1 MNLDQHSVSVAIQPN
16 LADPLSVTTGFTLD
30 PVIRPTAGE
39 ERGASSGQG
48 LVQSK
53 IVHPPHH
60 QNLPGALFLDH
71 RSDQSGGIALEQGS
85 DLRVKGVAGISRRWV
100 RHAPIVPTLVPTDGE
115 PSDSWQAA
123 SAFQGPGRS
132 VTCGGCQVGA
142 LPWALV
148 TFARSER
155 AELCDLLD
163 EVGPRAL
170 TLCEGW
176 DTHDLAAHLW
186 VRETDPIGAS
196 GMVAKPLSS
205 LYERRMAEIKQRWEF
220 SELVDRVRRGPARF
234 SIFAIPGVDEGANT
248 TEFFIHHE
256 DVRRAGDSPQTS
268 RQLGDDVEEW
278 MWRRLKLLGRAWFRR
293 VQVGVVLERLGSAD
307 ADGAPETIRAVSGTS
322 TVTLVGTPSELML
335 YAHGRTDAAEIKLVG
350 EPEAIEIL
358 NSADLRT

>member
-1 MNLDQHSVSVAIQPN
+1 VC
-16 LADPLSVTTGFTLD
+16 
-30 PVIRPTAGE
+30 
-39 ERGASSGQG
+39 
-48 LVQSK
+48 
-53 IVHPPHH
+53 
-60 QNLPGALFLDH
+60 
-71 RSDQSGGIALEQGS
+71 
-85 DLRVKGVAGISRRWV
+85 
-100 RHAPIVPTLVPTDGE
+100 
-115 PSDSWQAA
+115 QA
-123 SAFQGPGRS
+123 
-132 VTCGGCQVGA
+132 GA
-142 LPWALV
+142 LPWSLV

-163 EVGPRAL
+163 EVGQHAP

-196 GMVAKPLSS
+196 GIVAKPLSS
-205 LYERRMAEIKQRWEF
+205 LYERRIAEIKQRWEF

-335 YAHGRTDAAEIKLVG
+335 YAHGRTSVAEIKLVG
-350 EPEAIEIL
+350 EPEAIDIL
-358 NSADLRT
+358 TSADLRT

>member
-1 MNLDQHSVSVAIQPN
+1 M
-16 LADPLSVTTGFTLD
+16 
-30 PVIRPTAGE
+30 PV
-39 ERGASSGQG
+39 
-48 LVQSK
+48 
-53 IVHPPHH
+53 
-60 QNLPGALFLDH
+60 
-71 RSDQSGGIALEQGS
+71 
-85 DLRVKGVAGISRRWV
+85 RW
-100 RHAPIVPTLVPTDGE
+100 
-115 PSDSWQAA
+115 S
-123 SAFQGPGRS
+123 
-132 VTCGGCQVGA
+132 
-142 LPWALV
+142 LV

-163 EVGPRAL
+163 KVGPRAL

-196 GMVAKPLSS
+196 GIVAKPLSS

-256 DVRRAGDSPQTS
+256 DVRRAGNSPQTS
-268 RQLGDDVEEW
+268 RQLGEDVEEW

-293 VQVGVVLERLGSAD
+293 VQVGVVLERLGSAA
-307 ADGAPETIRAVSGTS
+307 ADGAPETIRAVSGAS
-322 TVTLVGTPSELML
+322 TVTLVGAPSELML
-335 YAHGRTDAAEIKLVG
+335 YAHGRTSVAEIKLVG

-358 NSADLRT
+358 NSADLQT

>member
-1 MNLDQHSVSVAIQPN
+1 VA
-16 LADPLSVTTGFTLD
+16 
-30 PVIRPTAGE
+30 
-39 ERGASSGQG
+39 
-48 LVQSK
+48 
-53 IVHPPHH
+53 
-60 QNLPGALFLDH
+60 
-71 RSDQSGGIALEQGS
+71 
-85 DLRVKGVAGISRRWV
+85 LRWS
-100 RHAPIVPTLVPTDGE
+100 
-115 PSDSWQAA
+115 
-123 SAFQGPGRS
+123 
-132 VTCGGCQVGA
+132 
-142 LPWALV
+142 LV

-163 EVGPRAL
+163 EVGPQAP

-196 GMVAKPLSS
+196 GIVAKPLSN
-205 LYERRMAEIKQRWEF
+205 LYERRIADIKQRWEF

-278 MWRRLKLLGRAWFRR
+278 MLRRLKLLGRAWFRR
-293 VQVGVVLERLGSAD
+293 VQVGVV
-307 ADGAPETIRAVSGTS
+307 PEAIRAVSGAS

-335 YAHGRTDAAEIKLVG
+335 YAHGRTSVAEIKLVG
-350 EPEAIEIL
+350 EPEAIDIL

>member
-1 MNLDQHSVSVAIQPN
+1 MVNFRPVA
-16 LADPLSVTTGFTLD
+16 S
-30 PVIRPTAGE
+30 R
-39 ERGASSGQG
+39 
-48 LVQSK
+48 
-53 IVHPPHH
+53 
-60 QNLPGALFLDH
+60 
-71 RSDQSGGIALEQGS
+71 
-85 DLRVKGVAGISRRWV
+85 LRVPAARGGVRR
-100 RHAPIVPTLVPTDGE
+100 A
-115 PSDSWQAA
+115 
-123 SAFQGPGRS
+123 
-132 VTCGGCQVGA
+132 GGCQAGA
-142 LPWALV
+142 LRWSLV

-163 EVGPRAL
+163 DVGAHAP

-196 GMVAKPLSS
+196 GIVAKPLSS
-205 LYERRMAEIKQRWEF
+205 LYERRIAEIKQRWEF

-293 VQVGVVLERLGSAD
+293 VQVGLVLERLGSAD

-335 YAHGRTDAAEIKLVG
+335 YAHGRTSAAEIKLVG
-350 EPEAIEIL
+350 EPEAIDIL
-358 NSADLRT
+358 NSADLGT